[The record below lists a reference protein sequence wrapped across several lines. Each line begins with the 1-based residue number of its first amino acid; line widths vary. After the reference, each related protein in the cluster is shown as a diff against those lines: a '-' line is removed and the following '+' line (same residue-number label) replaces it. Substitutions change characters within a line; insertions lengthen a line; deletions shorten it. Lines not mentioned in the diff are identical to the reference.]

1 MVDNE
6 IIMTRRYIMKDKPEF
21 HGSDLEKIAEYYHI
35 DQNSIIKFGANVNPL
50 GLSDTVKKDLATH
63 LDVISSYPDRDYKSL
78 KATIGGYVHADPEH
92 IVVGNGSTELIS
104 LLINQRAPKKALVLG
119 PTYSEYARELSMIGG
134 VIEYFHLKEEDNFVL
149 NIPALLQTLKQ
160 DAAIDLLIICNPNN
174 PTSQSIPREDIEKL
188 AAVCREYEIFLIID
202 EMYIEFT
209 EKYESRTAVP
219 LVKEYDNLA
228 VLRSVSKFF
237 SVPGLRLAYAVM
249 NNETNMAII
258 NMTATPNSISC
269 LTAAACTA
277 MLEDKGY
284 IRESRSVI
292 FTERNLICSAMG
304 TNKNLRLFKP
314 SANYVLIQI
323 LKQDVSAETLLEH
336 CRTKGIILRSCA
348 DFRGLDERF
357 VRFSIMNPKQNDL
370 MVNTI
375 LEALS

>member
-1 MVDNE
+1 MNKGPLRIEQYETV
-6 IIMTRRYIMKDKPEF
+6 RF
-21 HGSDLEKIAEYYHI
+21 DL
-35 DQNSIIKFGANVNPL
+35 NLNPL
-50 GLSDTVKKDLATH
+50 GIPESVTKELAQS
-63 LDVISSYPDRDYKSL
+63 LDSVGRYPNAYYDALKNGISNY
-78 KATIGGYVHADPEH
+78 ACCEPEH
-92 IVVGNGSTELIS
+92 LVMGSGSSDLLRLFVALI
-104 LLINQRAPKKALVLG
+104 APKKALLPIPSTTEYEHVLSVYGCETDYYELPIADNYCLDMQDFIDKLG
-119 PTYSEYARELSMIGG
+119 PEYDM
-134 VIEYFHLKEEDNFVL
+134 VILG
-149 NIPALLQTLKQ
+149 
-160 DAAIDLLIICNPNN
+160 NPNN
-174 PTSQSIPREDIEKL
+174 PTSQCISREDIEKL

-228 VLRSVSKFF
+228 VIRSISKFF

-323 LKQDVSAETLLEH
+323 LKEDVSAATLLEH